1 MGASRLAAVGAVLAL
16 AGLALICLALTSPV
30 VEEWQVRSVSPVPA
44 RPLRVSRAYE
54 VVVRHD
60 FPKGPESYR
69 GVAVTGY
76 LRTDF
81 PLDLVV
87 ETNGRAL
94 RLRNLMSYE
103 INMSVS
109 VEDARRGVRVRLV
122 NEYTRNVTGHNLL
135 AEVLEVSRWLN
146 WTSARVD
153 LTDEVADAIW
163 ESVRGLGVEG
173 FSFRVLNVTLY
184 GRAVEANGAPFNLY
198 VLSDEEYKRFAEGQ
212 PFRAYYAAKG
222 RSSYRFS
229 VNVSTG
235 VNVLHFVVE
244 RAEPRG
250 ELVVEEDSFTVAL
263 PEGLAFT
270 KRELRLF
277 KAPPETRGPVRV
289 TLSLVESR
297 GRPFSAYVA
306 IGGELRFAG
315 RGRSHYVAKLSLS
328 RDECSRP
335 ISLVI
340 ERAAP
345 GELEVAVRVVKG
357 WRELPPRLEVLL
369 VVNASYAR
377 VVWAHADF
385 YVALTWM
392 ERVERRALDYLIP
405 LGEALALAG
414 AVALALSRLA
424 VRPAED
430 D

>member
-1 MGASRLAAVGAVLAL
+1 MGPSRLAAAGLALTL

-30 VEEWQVRSVSPVPA
+30 VEEWQVRSVSPTPA
-44 RPLRVSRAYE
+44 RPLSVSRAYE

-87 ETNGRAL
+87 EANGRAL

-109 VEDARRGVRVRLV
+109 VEDARRGIRVRLV

-135 AEVLEVSRWLN
+135 AGVLEVSRWLN

-184 GRAVEANGAPFNLY
+184 GRAVEASGAPFNLY

-229 VNVSTG
+229 VNVSAE
-235 VNVLHFVVE
+235 VLHFVIE
-244 RAEPRG
+244 RTEPQG
-250 ELVVEEDSFTVAL
+250 ELVVEEGNLTVEL

-277 KAPPETRGPVRV
+277 KAPPETRGPVSV
-289 TLSLVESR
+289 TLSLAESR
-297 GRPFSAYVA
+297 GRPFNAYVA
-306 IGGELRFAG
+306 VGGELRFAG

-328 RDECSRP
+328 RDECSRS

-345 GELEVAVRVVKG
+345 GELEVAVRVVRE

-385 YVALTWM
+385 HIALTWR
-392 ERVERRALDYLIP
+392 ERVERRALDHLLP
-405 LGEALALAG
+405 LGEAIALAG

-424 VRPAED
+424 VKPAEGD
-430 D
+430 